1 MNLNKYIK
9 HHELYEFL
17 RTKVDI
23 PPIERTFFSSEYD
36 HTLYRMAWMA
46 SNKQCEVTLGC
57 HEQPFL
63 LLISRIGE
71 DMRRIHIP
79 VLPEELA
86 HLGLLERLENHT
98 PSKLNVIQ
106 FYYVQSDYI
115 QALKNA
121 EFAVY
126 QRSHVP
132 DVDYKTHPKF
142 LLGITL
148 SQTPYRYAI
157 PISSTNAVGLGNIP
171 IMVAGDI
178 PPKKGALRLSYMI
191 PVPDQVLTP
200 VDIRILE
207 PSGYRNLVRKQY
219 FALKPLR
226 EHISRSAEELYELVT
241 QTSSRF
247 VHECCDFRLLEYAC
261 HNYCLQHNFPSPSPD
276 ISIQQSVHFSL

>member
-86 HLGLLERLENHT
+86 HFGLLERLENHT

-115 QALKNA
+115 TQA
-121 EFAVY
+121 
-126 QRSHVP
+126 
-132 DVDYKTHPKF
+132 
-142 LLGITL
+142 
-148 SQTPYRYAI
+148 
-157 PISSTNAVGLGNIP
+157 
-171 IMVAGDI
+171 
-178 PPKKGALRLSYMI
+178 ALRLR
-191 PVPDQVLTP
+191 TAK
-200 VDIRILE
+200 
-207 PSGYRNLVRKQY
+207 SGNSTSRLRMNFLRGRVNKYGNRK
-219 FALKPLR
+219 
-226 EHISRSAEELYELVT
+226 I
-241 QTSSRF
+241 
-247 VHECCDFRLLEYAC
+247 
-261 HNYCLQHNFPSPSPD
+261 
-276 ISIQQSVHFSL
+276 